1 MIVPLMANSET
12 IINLDRIFAAQSGL
26 QYKDGLQWSM
36 LGNTNAALV
45 TTDLS
50 EGELALK
57 ANPGQWGI
65 ATITVGATDADGVC
79 EQESILVAVEP
90 QVNIGVS

>member
-1 MIVPLMANSET
+1 MSVSVMGNSET
-12 IINLDRIFAAQSGL
+12 IINLDRVFAAQSGL
-26 QYKDGLQWSM
+26 QYEDGLQWSM

-57 ANPGQWGI
+57 VNPGQWGI

-90 QVNIGVS
+90 QMNIGVS